1 MATNKT
7 DFLKFSAYSI
17 KELITR
23 KLAENSKFTDEIYEG
38 SNLATL
44 IDIVS
49 YMYQC
54 LILQINN
61 AASESMWSD
70 TQIYENINRL
80 CKFIGYSPHGVKP
93 AMANFE
99 YVNENIGD
107 DANRGKTIPSFYYI
121 DTGKTDRNGKKIYFS
136 TYEDTEINDNIN
148 TNVALYNGIW
158 KAYPTTFT
166 ASGLENETILLN
178 YLDANTVAGE
188 FIYVYITSSDGETE
202 PWRYDKDELFINMS
216 RENVTE
222 INFASIYNNKEP
234 VYSVR
239 VNEDKNYE
247 IKFGNNVIGK
257 KLSNGDLI
265 HILYLETNGED
276 GHIDM
281 SDIQTAELIDGTLQF
296 PSQIKK
302 LLTDESSK
310 IATNVKLHLIENST
324 KPTPIETVD
333 EIRQNAPYYFKYGN
347 RLITKEDYEYFIRTN
362 YINEVVDV
370 KCQNNF
376 DYIST
381 FFKWLWNIGK
391 NGKLTTHEKRGDYYI
406 KQDRLFRN
414 NYTYADPSDS
424 NNVYIWLKF
433 ISRIQNSSIYIKKVQ
448 QSINRLTKNLKT
460 LTQEITACD
469 AIDVKFAICAAPET
483 IALNDYLLKEDMI
496 LEENN
501 DSYIEITMD
510 DNILYANSNI
520 KSQIVDILWNSFK
533 AENCK
538 LGQNVDINNMTNQIL
553 SLNGIIGIRTI
564 FKKGDIEIKKNGLSF
579 ASWSAKYIETGDDI
593 EVSNSSRTLEEF
605 QFPTLLYTD
614 KSQLLDK
621 VVVIKKSLSNIN
633 TIKY

>member
-1 MATNKT
+1 MADKNT
-7 DFLKFSAYSI
+7 DFLRFNAYSI
-17 KELITR
+17 KDLITR
-23 KLAENSKFTDEIYEG
+23 KLSENSKFTDQIYEG
-38 SNLATL
+38 SNLAIL

-54 LILQINN
+54 LLLNLNN
-61 AASESMWSD
+61 CASESMFAD

-80 CKFIGYSPHGVKP
+80 CKFIGYSPHGIKP

-99 YVNENIGD
+99 YIKENY
-107 DANRGKTIPSFYYI
+107 ANDKNDGKNIPAFCYI
-121 DTGKTDRNGKKIYFS
+121 DTGKVDRNGKKICFS
-136 TYEDTEINDNIN
+136 TYEDVEINRNIN
-148 TNVALYNGIW
+148 TDVALYNGIW
-158 KAYPTTFT
+158 KSYPTIFT
-166 ASGLENETILLN
+166 ASGLDNETIILN
-178 YLDANTVAGE
+178 SLDASKVAGD
-188 FIYVYITSSDGETE
+188 FIYVYVKSSDGIKR
-202 PWRYDKDELFINMS
+202 WKYDKDELFINMS
-216 RENVTE
+216 RNNVTE
-222 INFASIYNNKEP
+222 TNFASIYNNKET
-234 VYSVR
+234 VYSIR
-239 VNEDKNYE
+239 VNENKNYE
-247 IKFGNNVIGK
+247 LKFGNNVIGK
-257 KLSNGDLI
+257 KLSPGDKI
-265 HILYLETNGED
+265 YILYLETNGED
-276 GHIDM
+276 GYIDM
-281 SDIQTAELIDGTLQF
+281 GDIQTAKLIDEREQF
-296 PSQIKK
+296 IPDDIQDLIIKREWGEATDIE
-302 LLTDESSK
+302 LFLTQNSSNP
-310 IATNVKLHLIENST
+310 I
-324 KPTPIETVD
+324 PIETVD
-333 EIRQNAPYYFKYGN
+333 EIRENAPYYFKYGN
-347 RLITKEDYEYFIRTN
+347 RLITQQDYEYFIRTN

-424 NNVYIWLKF
+424 NNVYIWIKF
-433 ISRIQNSSIYIKKVQ
+433 ISRIQNSSVYIKKVQ
-448 QSINRLTKNLKT
+448 QSINRITKNLKT
-460 LTQEITACD
+460 LTQEITLCD

-483 IALNDYLLKEDMI
+483 IALNDYLLKDDVI
-496 LEENN
+496 LEGNN
-501 DSYIEITMD
+501 DSYIEITID

-538 LGQNVDINNMTNQIL
+538 FGQNVDINNMTNQIL